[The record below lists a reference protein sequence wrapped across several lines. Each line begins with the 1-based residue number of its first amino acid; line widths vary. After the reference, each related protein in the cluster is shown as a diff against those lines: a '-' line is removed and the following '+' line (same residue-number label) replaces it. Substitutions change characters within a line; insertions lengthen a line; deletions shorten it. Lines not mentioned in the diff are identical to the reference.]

1 MKRGSATIEMK
12 TRITHMTLL
21 ALSLVLSLCMTL
33 TTDVGAKTSSNPET
47 LLKQANDC
55 RRALYRSKKKMGYRH
70 NWEGCM
76 GVYEKIYSQYPES
89 EQAPWALYLKARMF
103 EKLYGYSGRSK
114 DLEEALADFR
124 KLTEEYS
131 DHRLA
136 DDAQF
141 RIGQIHYEV
150 MKDASQ
156 AYVEFFKVEMLYPSG
171 DMRPRAKA
179 MLDKLA
185 ALLNERNRQKEPE
198 GASSSPTGLTFVKD
212 IHHWSTPTYTRVV
225 IDLEGPVDYSA
236 SLLKKDPERPKPRQ
250 LYVDLEKTKVSS
262 DIESTI
268 PIKEGL
274 LQRARALQLTQDKVR
289 VVLDVNSID
298 THQIFALH
306 DPFRIVVDVRS
317 AQGRTKKRTE
327 IAKERDRSD
336 EKGKVNAPEDPV
348 SLVGPLGLGVKT
360 IVIDP
365 GHGGR
370 DPGTYINGKI
380 QEKDIVLSLAKILA
394 KKIKEKFDCDVFLT
408 RDRDV
413 FMSLEQRTAF
423 AVAKKADLFIS
434 LHVNAYRTPGIHGVE
449 TYVLSSAD
457 DERARTVAATENAT
471 SEENISDLEK
481 ILNGLR
487 FNTKVVESK
496 RLATEVQG
504 GMVTGARTIYKGVKN
519 LGVKGA
525 PFYVLIGAD
534 MPAIL
539 IETGFITNPSERE
552 RLLSN
557 QYQEKLAQGIVS
569 GIEGYR
575 KGLEQVY
582 RGGG

>member
-1 MKRGSATIEMK
+1 MKRGSPTIEMK
-12 TRITHMTLL
+12 TRIAHMTLL
-21 ALSLVLSLCMTL
+21 ALSLILSLCMTL
-33 TTDVGAKTSSNPET
+33 TTEVGAKTSSNPEA
-47 LLKQANDC
+47 LLKQADDC
-55 RRALYRSKKKMGYRH
+55 RKALYRSKKKMGYRH
-70 NWEGCM
+70 NWERCM
-76 GVYEKIYSQYPES
+76 GVYEKIYSQYPKS
-89 EQAPWALYLKARMF
+89 EQAPWALYRKARMF

-114 DLEEALADFR
+114 DLEEALEHFR

-136 DDAQF
+136 DDAQY
-141 RIGQIHYEV
+141 RIGEIYYEY

-156 AYVEFFKVEMLYPSG
+156 AYVEFIKVETLYPSG

-179 MLDKLA
+179 MLTKLA
-185 ALLNERNRQKEPE
+185 TLLNERNKQKERK
-198 GASSSPTGLTFVKD
+198 GVSSPPAGLTSVKD

-236 SLLKKDPERPKPRQ
+236 NLLKKDPKRQKPRQ
-250 LYVDLEKTKVSS
+250 LHVDLEKAKVSS

-268 PIKEGL
+268 AIKEGL
-274 LQRARALQLTQDKVR
+274 LQRARAFQLTQDKVR

-317 AQGRTKKRTE
+317 ALGRTKKGAG
-327 IAKERDRSD
+327 IAKERDRSE
-336 EKGKVNAPEDPV
+336 EKGKGNAPEGPV
-348 SLVGPLGLGVKT
+348 SIVGQLGLGVKT

-370 DPGTYINGKI
+370 DPGTYINGEI

-394 KKIKEKFDCDVFLT
+394 KRIKERFDCDVFLT

-413 FMSLEQRTAF
+413 FLTLEQRTAF

-457 DERARTVAATENAT
+457 DERARAVAAKENAT
-471 SEENISDLEK
+471 SEDNISDLEK

-504 GMVTGARTIYKGVKN
+504 GMVSGVRTIYEGVKD

-539 IETGFITNPSERE
+539 IETGFLTNPSERE
-552 RLLSN
+552 RLLSDI
-557 QYQEKLAQGIVS
+557 YQEKLAQGIVS
-569 GIEGYR
+569 GIEGYK